1 MSALSVLQTIAADL
15 ASKDNASQVLAL
27 ADQRVSKNNFGKVR
41 DQAVA
46 YLAAHILSL
55 SNSNFRKTGAGGAIT
70 SLREGDLSVGF
81 GATPGADDSLSATWY
96 GQEFERLRRET
107 VPKFT

>member
-1 MSALSVLQTIAADL
+1 MSALSVLQTIAPDL
-15 ASKDNASQVLAL
+15 ASKSNASQVLAL
-27 ADQRVSKNNFGKVR
+27 ADLRVSKNNFGSVR

-46 YLAAHILSL
+46 YLAAHLLSL
-55 SNSNFRKTGAGGAIT
+55 SNSNFRKSGSGGAVT
-70 SLREGDLSVGF
+70 SLREGDLSVSF
-81 GATPGADDSLSATWY
+81 GAVPGSDDSLSSTWF